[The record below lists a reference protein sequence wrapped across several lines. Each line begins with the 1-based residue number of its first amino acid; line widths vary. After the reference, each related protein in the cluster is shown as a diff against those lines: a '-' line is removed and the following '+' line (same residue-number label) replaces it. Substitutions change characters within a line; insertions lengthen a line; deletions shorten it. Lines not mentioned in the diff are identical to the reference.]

1 MSLIEVDKKEESWK
15 NKSVW
20 KRGLA
25 MVLFGIFA
33 GFVRLGITIIA
44 VVQFL
49 SLLFTQKPNRA
60 LVMFGQLLNSY
71 LYQINQFLTCNTE
84 SYPFPF
90 GNWSNSTVEHES

>member
-1 MSLIEVDKKEESWK
+1 MSRIEMENKEESWQ
-15 NKSVW
+15 SRAVW

-25 MVLFGIFA
+25 MVLFGVFA

-60 LVMFGQLLNSY
+60 LVMFGQYLNNY

-90 GNWSNSTVEHES
+90 GNWSTSTAENEL